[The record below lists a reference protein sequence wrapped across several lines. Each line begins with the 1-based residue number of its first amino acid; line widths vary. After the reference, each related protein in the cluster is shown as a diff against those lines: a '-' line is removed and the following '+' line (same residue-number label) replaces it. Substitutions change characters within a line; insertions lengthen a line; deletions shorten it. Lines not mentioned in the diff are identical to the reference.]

1 MSKLTI
7 METIKTILV
16 AFIGVQSNKNRQLD
30 FEKGSIVTYII
41 AGLIFTGLFV
51 GALAF
56 LVSKVLG

>member
-1 MSKLTI
+1 